1 MLLEMLRVFEG
12 LLVLIYV
19 SGLLDL
25 LNMVIVRH
33 SCTKDQNVIN
43 D

>member
-19 SGLLDL
+19 SGLLDF

-33 SCTKDQNVIN
+33 SRTKDQNVIN

>member
-33 SCTKDQNVIN
+33 SRTKDRNVIN